1 MQQNLNLF
9 NYKLN
14 FRLNMKQKLLKSFLL
29 LCSLI
34 VGSIALADDFELYS
48 GEITE
53 GDYIIFYDGRAMN
66 TTVTNN
72 RLQFVTV
79 TPADTKISTTE
90 TSIVW
95 HIEASGDY
103 WTLYNANAK
112 KYAASTGA
120 KNQAGM
126 SAEATDDKALWSV
139 SGTET
144 YDFVNKAN
152 VAGKVNSTL
161 RNNGTYGFACYATGT
176 GGPLYLYKKVDSATP
191 TCAAP
196 TFSPAAGTYTTAQSV
211 TISTITEG
219 ASIYYTIDGTDPTT
233 ESTVFSNAITVS
245 ANTTIKA
252 IAVKEGNNNSSVA
265 TADYKI
271 ITFKHAGTAE
281 DPFTVEDAIAAI
293 DAGVSAQVYAT
304 GIISEIV
311 TSFNPQ
317 FGNISYNISVDGSKE
332 GQQLQAYRGKSF
344 EGKWFTS
351 EYDLRVG
358 DKVVIYGNLK
368 KYKDTYEFDADNQL
382 ISLKHQ
388 SIDVTMVDG
397 VNQPYDNFGTRNTGV
412 TPQTFTSNDASGKAG
427 IVLSAPIIDRAL
439 WWETYCLAL
448 KNSAAQKDETVT
460 ITAPKGYNIQ
470 SVSMTLQAVSSST
483 PYDVTINGEKA
494 TITGA
499 AAKVYDD
506 IEVNDK
512 SFSFT
517 INSTGSSVG
526 WLAVKAL
533 TLKLE
538 VRNTGYYVIYAVTD
552 GKGNEIFTSDAV
564 SVEKD
569 EHITTLPNEYR
580 APFTSYN
587 EVDFTIATPTTKI
600 TFTGTWNGPIAVGDS
615 YESIV
620 WQNIYINRGA
630 NNYWYLT
637 NSETLPIFVNNPSE
651 KQLASDYYQWGFIG
665 NAYQGFKV
673 YNKATGDAKMLT
685 NGTAVAMEE
694 KEFVWDKIAQNG
706 MGVLIGCADGYLN
719 QSGGTTS
726 TKLALWGS
734 ATDQGSTWFVSE
746 VPALAVTNVYYDVV
760 YNGQIVKTAVVPG
773 VQIGDDYPEIP
784 EVLNN
789 GLVDLTADAGTI
801 TEKDQ
806 HVQILATAATPFEFS
821 TSAADA
827 KWYNM
832 TIRTDYSV
840 FVDETEPYYPK
851 KATDAFKAS
860 EAYQWAF
867 IGNPYEV
874 SLLNK
879 AKGEGYT
886 LTKVEDVALADG
898 TKDAAVMRQ
907 GTYVWEI
914 YGNKDGFTLRE
925 KGTTQNSINQS
936 GGASGPLSFW
946 NSAASYTDDGSTF
959 RVSEVPTSF
968 QWTIG
973 ATGYATMNV
982 PVPVTTP
989 EGVQAFTGK
998 INGEYLSLLEVKSN
1012 IPANTPVILKAE
1024 PGNYYFDVIDK
1035 VEILGVV
1042 NDLQGTLKDTDAKG
1056 KYILAQPEGQKVG
1069 FYLADKGT
1077 IQAGK
1082 AYIVLNANTGP
1093 LVKAFYFQG
1102 EDATGIANVNV
1113 NDRQTS
1119 IYNIAGQRI
1128 SKLQKGINIVNGKK
1142 ILF

>member
-1 MQQNLNLF
+1 
-9 NYKLN
+9 
-14 FRLNMKQKLLKSFLL
+14 MKQKLLKSFLL

-34 VGSIALADDFELYS
+34 VGSIALADS
-48 GEITE
+48 VEI
-53 GDYIIFYDGRAMN
+53 IPSDGTAVESAN
-66 TTVTNN
+66 YTITKSPISVDVTAST
-72 RLQFVTV
+72 LT
-79 TPADTKISTTE
+79 ADHIRVFKGQTITISSATDPITKIAFTCTANG
-90 TSIVW
+90 TNKYGPGCL
-95 HIEASGDY
+95 SGDGY
-103 WTLYNANAK
+103 TASSGATGVWEGSSNSVSLQ
-112 KYAASTGA
+112 AST
-120 KNQAGM
+120 NQCRISM
-126 SAEATDDKALWSV
+126 IV
-139 SGTET
+139 
-144 YDFVNKAN
+144 V
-152 VAGKVNSTL
+152 
-161 RNNGTYGFACYATGT
+161 TYGSS
-176 GGPLYLYKKVDSATP
+176 GGDVTP
-191 TCAAP
+191 TCATP
-196 TFSPAAGTYTTAQSV
+196 IFSPAAGTYTTAQSV

-293 DAGVSAQVYAT
+293 DAASTISNVYAT
-304 GIISEIV
+304 GIVSEIV
-311 TSFNPQ
+311 TPFNPQ

-332 GQQLQAYRGKSF
+332 GQQLQAFRGKSF
-344 EGKWFTS
+344 ESKWFNT
-351 EYDLRVG
+351 EYDITVG

-382 ISLKHQ
+382 ISLQHH

-412 TPQTFTSNDASGKAG
+412 TPQTFTSNDDSGKAG
-427 IVLSAPIIDRAL
+427 IVLSAPIIDRAK

-460 ITAPKGYNIQ
+460 IKAPKGYNIQ
-470 SVSMTLQAVSSST
+470 SISMTLQAVSSST

-499 AAKVYDD
+499 AAKEYKD
-506 IEVNDK
+506 IQVNDN

-538 VRNTGYYVIYAVTD
+538 VRNTGYFVVYVITD
-552 GKGNEIFTSDAV
+552 MNSNEIYRSNAI
-564 SVEKD
+564 SVDKG
-569 EHITTLPNEYR
+569 EHITEIPNEYK
-580 APFTSYN
+580 APFTEYPD
-587 EVDFTIATPTTKI
+587 EVDVTIASPLTTI
-600 TFTGTWNGPIAVGDS
+600 TSRSEWVGPLAVGDS

-620 WQNIYINRGA
+620 WQNIYINRGV

-694 KEFVWDKIAQNG
+694 KEFVWNKIAQNG

-789 GLVDLTADAGTI
+789 GLVDLTADAGTV

-851 KATDAFKAS
+851 KTTDAFKAS

-867 IGNPYEV
+867 VGNPYEV

-898 TKDAAVMRQ
+898 NTKDAAVMRQ

-1024 PGNYYFDVIDK
+1024 PGNYYFDVIDR

-1113 NDRQTS
+1113 NDHQTS

-1128 SKLQKGINIVNGKK
+1128 SKLQKGFNIVNGKK

>member
-1 MQQNLNLF
+1 
-9 NYKLN
+9 
-14 FRLNMKQKLLKSFLL
+14 MKQKLLKSFLL
-29 LCSLI
+29 LCVFI
-34 VGSIALADDFELYS
+34 VGNLAWADSVTFDASSDKSGNSAAGMQTITKDGITMTVSNGILGTDDNQYRIYKNATLTISSVVGNITGIEFSCTAAGTSKYGPGCIAEQEGYSYSERTGTWTGLSADVTFTAS
-48 GEITE
+48 TNQV
-53 GDYIIFYDGRAMN
+53 RA
-66 TTVTNN
+66 
-72 RLQFVTV
+72 
-79 TPADTKISTTE
+79 TKI
-90 TSIVW
+90 V
-95 HIEASGDY
+95 
-103 WTLYNANAK
+103 
-112 KYAASTGA
+112 
-120 KNQAGM
+120 
-126 SAEATDDKALWSV
+126 V
-139 SGTET
+139 
-144 YDFVNKAN
+144 
-152 VAGKVNSTL
+152 
-161 RNNGTYGFACYATGT
+161 TYGSS
-176 GGPLYLYKKVDSATP
+176 GGDVTP

-252 IAVKEGNNNSSVA
+252 IAAKEGNNNSSVA

-358 DKVVIYGNLK
+358 DKVVICGNLK
-368 KYKDTYEFDADNQL
+368 KFKDTYEFDADNQL
-382 ISLKHQ
+382 VSLKHQ

-397 VNQPYDNFGTRNTGV
+397 KKQPYDNYGTRNTGV
-412 TPQTFTSNDASGKAG
+412 SPHTFTTNAASGMVG

-587 EVDFTIATPTTKI
+587 DVDFTIASPTTKI
-600 TFTGTWNGPIAVGDS
+600 TFTGTWNGPIAVVDS
-615 YESIV
+615 YDDIV

-630 NNYWYLT
+630 NNNWYL
-637 NSETLPIFVNNPSE
+637 SIGETLPAFVNNPSE
-651 KQLASDYYQWGFIG
+651 KQLASDYYQWGFVG
-665 NAYQGFKV
+665 NAYQGLKV
-673 YNKATGDAKMLT
+673 YNKATGNAKMLT
-685 NGTAVAMEE
+685 NGAAVAMEE
-694 KEFVWDKIAQNG
+694 KEFVWNQIAKNG
-706 MGVLIGCADGYLN
+706 EGILIGCDDGYLN
-719 QSGGTTS
+719 QSGGSTS
-726 TKLALWGS
+726 TKLGLWGD

-746 VPALAVTNVYYDVV
+746 VPALAVTNVFYDVV

-898 TKDAAVMRQ
+898 NTKDAAVMRQ

-946 NSAASYTDDGSTF
+946 DSAASYTDDGSTF

-1113 NDRQTS
+1113 SDNQTS